1 MKSFGKL
8 LIHLFLFIV
17 FASAAEGQSP
27 ELQLIVR
34 WESGDGAL
42 KTELIPEVQRRWLA
56 EALHIELLTYP
67 DLASCVR
74 AQKELTNHR
83 AVRALEMNEVVSFRA
98 DPNDASFGEQ
108 RDNLERAGYRDA
120 WNLTPGGRT
129 IENQD
134 IVIAILDAG
143 FYTTHEDIKP
153 NLWINPHDVPNDGID
168 NDSNGYIDDR
178 IGWDMTGDDPNLPSS
193 THGTQVIG
201 LLGAKG
207 NNGIGIAGTNWDAKM
222 MLFTIRTTAH
232 IIEAYEYI
240 REQRRRYN
248 ESDGA
253 EGTFIVATNA
263 SFGIEGATCANYPV
277 WGALYDELGQVGIL
291 TAASTA
297 NRSWDVDDFG
307 DMPTD
312 CPSEY
317 LIGVANLGEN
327 DALWRSSGFGRES
340 VDLGAPGERSY
351 STLPSDRYGSFGST
365 SAAAPYVTGAIA
377 LLYATP
383 CPTLL
388 EKVKTDPAGAA
399 QLIRDV
405 ILGSTR
411 QSSSLQFRTATGG
424 VIDVAEAQRTLSLTC
439 EGENLEAFKITRVSP
454 NPAADFTVLE
464 TNALVF
470 SSGARVDLFD
480 VMGRHVR
487 SQAGERIGFNPIQ
500 IRVDLDGMPAGVYVV
515 RLSER
520 DRVAEAK
527 LVVR

>member
-1 MKSFGKL
+1 
-8 LIHLFLFIV
+8 
-17 FASAAEGQSP
+17 
-27 ELQLIVR
+27 
-34 WESGDGAL
+34 
-42 KTELIPEVQRRWLA
+42 
-56 EALHIELLTYP
+56 
-67 DLASCVR
+67 
-74 AQKELTNHR
+74 
-83 AVRALEMNEVVSFRA
+83 
-98 DPNDASFGEQ
+98 
-108 RDNLERAGYRDA
+108 
-120 WNLTPGGRT
+120 
-129 IENQD
+129 
-134 IVIAILDAG
+134 
-143 FYTTHEDIKP
+143 
-153 NLWINPHDVPNDGID
+153 
-168 NDSNGYIDDR
+168 
-178 IGWDMTGDDPNLPSS
+178 
-193 THGTQVIG
+193 
-201 LLGAKG
+201 
-207 NNGIGIAGTNWDAKM
+207 
-222 MLFTIRTTAH
+222 
-232 IIEAYEYI
+232 
-240 REQRRRYN
+240 
-248 ESDGA
+248 
-253 EGTFIVATNA
+253 
-263 SFGIEGATCANYPV
+263 V